1 MARKIPFN
9 QGVFSRF
16 FLLKDQPFPHQPV
29 AGPGRKIH
37 EQNKWRS
44 LMFQKFWKISAF
56 LNTSCIQGSKQQKV
70 TYTIFADGFDRSSPK
85 IAVNSSPT

>member
-1 MARKIPFN
+1 
-9 QGVFSRF
+9 
-16 FLLKDQPFPHQPV
+16 
-29 AGPGRKIH
+29 
-37 EQNKWRS
+37 
-44 LMFQKFWKISAF
+44 MFQKFWKISAF